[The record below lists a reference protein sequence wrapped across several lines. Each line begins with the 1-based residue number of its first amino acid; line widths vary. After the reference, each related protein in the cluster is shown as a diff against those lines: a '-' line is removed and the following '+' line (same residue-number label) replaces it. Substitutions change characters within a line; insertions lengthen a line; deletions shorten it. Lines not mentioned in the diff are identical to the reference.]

1 MDQALTPPGPRTARW
16 QWLLFGGLLLAE
28 FLVFDRLV
36 SRHHAWVY
44 PRWNDQVQYLTE
56 AYTSYERLR
65 ADGLWA
71 GIRESIRN
79 PAAQG
84 TLHDLAA
91 VLIFSVFGPSR
102 SAALSLNMLAFLGWQ
117 AATFAAWRRLTGRWS
132 FAWLAAGLLLGLRTL
147 TATDP
152 GSPIDFR
159 LDWLACCAVGTAVSL
174 GLLHDGFRHRGWSAA
189 FGLAVGVAITARFL
203 TLVYFAAALAV
214 LLLWLGG
221 RLLRGPRAETGR
233 RLLNL
238 LLAAAVAAAVALPLL
253 WTNREW
259 VYNYYWIG
267 HLSGPE
273 SALRSPNFGVA
284 RSIDFVFRESLSNH
298 HLGGFFWSL
307 GAVALAG
314 LGGLTAWRRAGT
326 AIPVPVSAR
335 LLPAAGLGLLLFLIP
350 GAVLVL
356 HAQKSPL
363 VVSVLLPGLTTVLLA
378 LLAGLA
384 RQLPATRF
392 HQRAFAVLAL
402 GICVAS
408 AWHFVTGYLRQPH
421 SEVFVTGA
429 RKVNALADHFLAA
442 SRRSHLETPRIA
454 VDQVTDSLDAQIMR
468 VICYERRGVWVPFI
482 MTLPTG
488 IMEESPELLHQRL
501 RESDF
506 VLLTDA
512 MPGEGH
518 WPYDRQ
524 MRRLHPEMKAW
535 ADANLQAVESFPL
548 FNRQMT
554 LYQRREI
561 K

>member
-1 MDQALTPPGPRTARW
+1 MDQALTPAVPAAGRRH
-16 QWLLFGGLLLAE
+16 WLLFGVLLFAE

-36 SRHHAWVY
+36 SQHHAWVF
-44 PRWNDQVQYLTE
+44 PRWNDQVQYPTE

-91 VLIFSVFGPSR
+91 VLIFAVVGPSR

-132 FAWLAAGLLLGLRTL
+132 FAWLAAGLLLGLRSL
-147 TATDP
+147 TAAVP

-159 LDWLACCAVGTAVSL
+159 LDWLACCTVGVAVSL
-174 GLLHDGFRHRGWSAA
+174 GLLHDGFRHRSWSVA

-238 LLAAAVAAAVALPLL
+238 LLAVAAAAVALPLL

-273 SALRSPNFGVA
+273 SALRSPNFGLT
-284 RSIDFVFRESLSNH
+284 RSVDFIFREALSSH

-307 GAVALAG
+307 GAAGLAG
-314 LGGLTAWRRAGT
+314 LGGLAAWRRA
-326 AIPVPVSAR
+326 APAVPIPAGGR
-335 LLPAAGLGLLLFLIP
+335 LLPAAGLGLLMFLIP

-378 LLAGLA
+378 LLAGVA
-384 RQLPATRF
+384 RRLPATRF
-392 HQRAFAVLAL
+392 HQRAFAILAA
-402 GICVAS
+402 GICLAG
-408 AWHFVTGYLRQPH
+408 AWHFVTGYLRPPH
-421 SEVFVTGA
+421 PEMFVAGA

-442 SRRSHLETPRIA
+442 SRRSHVETPRIA
-454 VDQVTDSLDAQIMR
+454 VSQVTDSLDAQIMR
-468 VICYERRGVWVPFI
+468 VICYERRGVWMPFI

-512 MPGEGH
+512 MPGEGR

-548 FNRQMT
+548 FDRQMT

-561 K
+561 R